1 MDDPIPIDAPAPQLN
16 HYRCTSCFGIVG
28 TEYTKEELT
37 CVCGGVLED
46 IAGQV
51 VEKKGKK

>member
-1 MDDPIPIDAPAPQLN
+1 MGEPTPIDAAQVLN

-28 TEYTKEELT
+28 TEYAREELT

-46 IAGQV
+46 IVGQV
-51 VEKKGKK
+51 VEKERYK